1 MQPFLEW
8 DLVEEKWTSIV
19 FDIQSKHWTGN
30 SLYHQC
36 SDPELSRADEI
47 YQKWLS
53 PKSQA
58 FEWLQSIVFDKAT
71 LKRGQ
76 LKTKLLTTDHHCQ
89 IKKYMRGEEEDIYHQ
104 FDVWHFCKS
113 VKIKLLNAAKKKA
126 CEDFKLWI
134 KSICNHFWNEILLK
148 EKWKSI
154 VFLIQSKH

>member
-1 MQPFLEW
+1 M
-8 DLVEEKWTSIV
+8 
-19 FDIQSKHWTGN
+19 
-30 SLYHQC
+30 
-36 SDPELSRADEI
+36 
-47 YQKWLS
+47 
-53 PKSQA
+53 
-58 FEWLQSIVFDKAT
+58 
-71 LKRGQ
+71 KRKQ

-104 FDVWHFCKS
+104 FHVWHFCKS

-154 VFLIQSKH
+154 VFLIQSKHWTGNSLYHQCSDPELSRADESYKNWLSPKYKLLNDCNQLSLIK